1 MTKAGHDSQP
11 ARILLIHST
20 IQQFNDSTLP
30 LFRLRSSLH
39 CNSSWKATRSYPLL
53 LDRGEGQGEGQGEE
67 SIPSLGLEPLGCS
80 PPFSEICGS
89 FPLRPLREAIF
100 ISVNPSIRG

>member
-39 CNSSWKATRSYPLL
+39 CNSSWKATRSYRLL
-53 LDRGEGQGEGQGEE
+53 LDRREGQGEE
-67 SIPSLGLEPLGCS
+67 SISSLGLQPLGCGL
-80 PPFSEICGS
+80 PFSEICGA
-89 FPLRPLREAIF
+89 FPLRPLRPLREAIF